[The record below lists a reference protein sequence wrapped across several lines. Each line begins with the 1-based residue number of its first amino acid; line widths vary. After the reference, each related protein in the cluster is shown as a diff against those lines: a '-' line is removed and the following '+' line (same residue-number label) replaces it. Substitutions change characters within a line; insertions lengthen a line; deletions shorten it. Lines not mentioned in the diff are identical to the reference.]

1 MGKSPG
7 PWVGNPFPTLRI
19 KPPTVQKTVPT
30 RSQYVMMTFQTG
42 SNDLTLTKMPIIT
55 VEHLSKNFK
64 VYKRRTGFWGSLS
77 STVSRKHDII
87 KAVDNV
93 NFTLERG
100 ELVGYIGANGAGKST
115 TIKMLTGILVPTSG
129 HIDVMGLTPYH
140 RRKENARR
148 IGVVFGQ
155 RTQLWWD
162 LPVIDSFELLKHI
175 YEIPQNLYKQNLEF
189 FSELLQLQP
198 FLSTPVRKLSLGQ
211 RMRCDLTA
219 ALLHNPEILYL
230 DEPTIGLDVVAKE
243 QVRRFLRQVNSEHQV
258 TVILTTHD
266 LNDVEKVCQR
276 LIIIDSGKI
285 IYDGGIDALKKR
297 YGKTRMLIV
306 DLAQTYPDIQLE
318 GVNLTRRDG
327 NRIWLAFD
335 RDTVSASEVI
345 TQLAARYEIQDLTIS
360 EPEIE
365 EIVRRIYE
373 SGTC

>member
-1 MGKSPG
+1 
-7 PWVGNPFPTLRI
+7 
-19 KPPTVQKTVPT
+19 
-30 RSQYVMMTFQTG
+30 
-42 SNDLTLTKMPIIT
+42 MPIIT

-189 FSELLQLQP
+189 FSELLQLEP
-198 FLSTPVRKLSLGQ
+198 VLSTPVRKLSLGQ

-243 QVRRFLRQVNSEHQV
+243 QVRQFLRQVNAERQV

-276 LIIIDSGKI
+276 LVIIDSGKI
-285 IYDGGIDALKKR
+285 IYDGGIDALKKD

-318 GVNLTRRDG
+318 GVDLTRRDG

-345 TQLAARYEIQDLTIS
+345 TQLTERYEIQDLTIS

-373 SGTC
+373 SGKMG

>member
-1 MGKSPG
+1 
-7 PWVGNPFPTLRI
+7 
-19 KPPTVQKTVPT
+19 
-30 RSQYVMMTFQTG
+30 
-42 SNDLTLTKMPIIT
+42 MPIIT
-55 VEHLSKNFK
+55 VEHLSKHFK
-64 VYKRRTGFWGSLS
+64 VYKRRTGFWRSLS
-77 STVSRKHDII
+77 STVSRRHDII
-87 KAVDNV
+87 KAVDDV
-93 NFTLERG
+93 SFSLDRG

-115 TIKMLTGILVPTSG
+115 TIKMLTGILVPSSG
-129 HIDVMGLTPYH
+129 HIDVMGLTPY
-140 RRKENARR
+140 RQRKENTRR

-162 LPVIDSFELLKHI
+162 LPVIDSFELLKQI

-189 FSELLQLQP
+189 FSEMLQLQP
-198 FLSTPVRKLSLGQ
+198 FLSTPVRRLSLGQ

-219 ALLHNPEILYL
+219 ALLHDPEILYL

-243 QVRRFLRQVNSEHQV
+243 QVRQFLREVNAERQV

-285 IYDGGIDALKKR
+285 IYDGGINALKER

-306 DLAQTYPDIQLE
+306 DLAQGYSDIQLE
-318 GVNLTRRDG
+318 GVDLTRRDG

-335 RDTVSASEVI
+335 RDTISASEVI
-345 TQLAARYEIQDLTIS
+345 VQLTGRYEIQDLTIS

-373 SGTC
+373 MGVH

>member
-1 MGKSPG
+1 
-7 PWVGNPFPTLRI
+7 
-19 KPPTVQKTVPT
+19 
-30 RSQYVMMTFQTG
+30 
-42 SNDLTLTKMPIIT
+42 MPIIT
-55 VEHLSKNFK
+55 VEHLTKHFK
-64 VYKRRTGFWGSLS
+64 VYRRRTGFWGNLS
-77 STVSRKHDII
+77 SIVSRKYDIV
-87 KAVDNV
+87 KAVDDV
-93 NFTLERG
+93 NFSLERG

-129 HIDVMGLTPYH
+129 HIDVMGLIPYRH
-140 RRKENARR
+140 RKENTRR

-198 FLSTPVRKLSLGQ
+198 FLSTPVRRLSLGQ

-243 QVRRFLRQVNSEHQV
+243 QVRQFLRQVNAERQV

-285 IYDGGIDALKKR
+285 IYDGGIDDLKKH

-306 DLAQTYPDIQLE
+306 DLAQAYSDIQLE
-318 GVNLTRRDG
+318 EVDLTRRDG

-335 RDTVSASEVI
+335 RDTISASEVI
-345 TQLAARYEIQDLTIS
+345 AQLTARYEIQDLTIS

-373 SGTC
+373 LGVD

>member
-1 MGKSPG
+1 
-7 PWVGNPFPTLRI
+7 
-19 KPPTVQKTVPT
+19 
-30 RSQYVMMTFQTG
+30 
-42 SNDLTLTKMPIIT
+42 MPIIT

-64 VYKRRTGFWGSLS
+64 VHKRRKGFWGSLGS
-77 STVSRKHDII
+77 AISREHDII
-87 KAVDNV
+87 KAVENV

-129 HIDVMGLTPYH
+129 HIDVMNLTPYLH
-140 RRKENARR
+140 RKENARR

-175 YEIPQNLYKQNLEF
+175 YEIPENRYKQNLEF
-189 FSELLQLQP
+189 FSELLQLRS

-243 QVRRFLRQVNSEHQV
+243 QVRQFLKQINAERQV

-266 LNDVEKVCQR
+266 LNDVEQVCQR

-285 IYDGGIDALKKR
+285 IYDGGIDVLKKQ

-306 DLAQTYPDIQLE
+306 DLAQPYSDIQLE
-318 GVNLTRRDG
+318 GVKLTRREE
-327 NRIWLAFD
+327 NRVWLAFD
-335 RDTVSASEVI
+335 RDKLPASQVI
-345 TQLAARYEIQDLTIS
+345 AQLAARYEIQDLTIS

-365 EIVRRIYE
+365 EIVRRIYKFGM
-373 SGTC
+373 S

>member
-1 MGKSPG
+1 
-7 PWVGNPFPTLRI
+7 
-19 KPPTVQKTVPT
+19 
-30 RSQYVMMTFQTG
+30 
-42 SNDLTLTKMPIIT
+42 MPIIT
-55 VEHLSKNFK
+55 VEHLSKHFK
-64 VYKRRTGFWGSLS
+64 VHKRRTGFWGHLS
-77 STVSRKHDII
+77 SMVSRKHDII

-93 NFTLERG
+93 NFSLERG

-129 HIDVMGLTPYH
+129 HIDVMGLTPYRH
-140 RRKENARR
+140 RRENTRR

-189 FSELLQLQP
+189 FSELLQLEP
-198 FLSTPVRKLSLGQ
+198 FLSTPVRRLSLGQ

-243 QVRRFLRQVNSEHQV
+243 QVRQFLRQVNVERQV

-266 LNDVEKVCQR
+266 LNDVEQVCRR

-285 IYDGGIDALKKR
+285 IYDGGIDALKER
-297 YGKTRMLIV
+297 YGKTRILIV
-306 DLAQTYPDIQLE
+306 DLAQAYSDIQLE
-318 GVNLTRRDG
+318 GVDLTRREG

-335 RDTVSASEVI
+335 RDTISASEVI
-345 TQLAARYEIQDLTIS
+345 AQLTARYEIQDLTIS

-373 SGTC
+373 LGVH

>member
-1 MGKSPG
+1 
-7 PWVGNPFPTLRI
+7 
-19 KPPTVQKTVPT
+19 
-30 RSQYVMMTFQTG
+30 
-42 SNDLTLTKMPIIT
+42 MPIIT
-55 VEHLSKNFK
+55 VEHLSKHFK
-64 VYKRRTGFWGSLS
+64 VYKRRTGFWGNLS
-77 STVSRKHDII
+77 STVSRQHDII
-87 KAVDNV
+87 KAVDDV
-93 NFTLERG
+93 NFSLERG

-115 TIKMLTGILVPTSG
+115 TIKMLTGILVPTLG
-129 HIDVMGLTPYH
+129 HIDVMGLTPYRH
-140 RRKENARR
+140 RKENTRR

-175 YEIPQNLYKQNLEF
+175 YEIPHNLYKQNLEF

-198 FLSTPVRKLSLGQ
+198 FLSTPVRRLSLGQ

-243 QVRRFLRQVNSEHQV
+243 QVRQFLRQVNAERQV

-276 LIIIDSGKI
+276 LVIIDSGKI

-306 DLAQTYPDIQLE
+306 DLAQVYSDIQLDD
-318 GVNLTRRDG
+318 VDLTRRDG

-335 RDTVSASEVI
+335 RDTISASEVI
-345 TQLAARYEIQDLTIS
+345 AQLTARYEIQDLTIS

-373 SGTC
+373 SGVH

>member
-1 MGKSPG
+1 
-7 PWVGNPFPTLRI
+7 
-19 KPPTVQKTVPT
+19 
-30 RSQYVMMTFQTG
+30 MMTFQTG

-77 STVSRKHDII
+77 NTVSRKHDII

-175 YEIPQNLYKQNLEF
+175 YEIPENLYKQNLEF
-189 FSELLQLQP
+189 FSELLQLQS

-243 QVRRFLRQVNSEHQV
+243 QVRRFLRQVNAERQV

-285 IYDGGIDALKKR
+285 IYDGGIDALKKD

-373 SGTC
+373 SGMC

>member
-1 MGKSPG
+1 
-7 PWVGNPFPTLRI
+7 
-19 KPPTVQKTVPT
+19 
-30 RSQYVMMTFQTG
+30 
-42 SNDLTLTKMPIIT
+42 MPIIT
-55 VEHLSKNFK
+55 VEHLSKHFK
-64 VYKRRTGFWGSLS
+64 VHKRRTGFWGNLS
-77 STVSRKHDII
+77 STVSRQHDII
-87 KAVDNV
+87 KAVDDV

-129 HIDVMGLTPYH
+129 HIDVMGLTPYRH
-140 RRKENARR
+140 RKENTRR

-189 FSELLQLQP
+189 FSEMLQLQP
-198 FLSTPVRKLSLGQ
+198 FLSTPVRRLSLGQ

-243 QVRRFLRQVNSEHQV
+243 QVRQFLRQVNAERQV

-276 LIIIDSGKI
+276 LVIIDSGKI
-285 IYDGGIDALKKR
+285 IYDGGIAALKKR

-306 DLAQTYPDIQLE
+306 DLAQVYSDIQLDD
-318 GVNLTRRDG
+318 VDLTRRDG

-335 RDTVSASEVI
+335 RDTISASEVI
-345 TQLAARYEIQDLTIS
+345 AQLTARYEIQDLTIS

-373 SGTC
+373 SGVH

>member
-1 MGKSPG
+1 
-7 PWVGNPFPTLRI
+7 
-19 KPPTVQKTVPT
+19 
-30 RSQYVMMTFQTG
+30 
-42 SNDLTLTKMPIIT
+42 MPIIT

-189 FSELLQLQP
+189 FSELLQLEP
-198 FLSTPVRKLSLGQ
+198 VLSTPVRKLSLGQ

-230 DEPTIGLDVVAKE
+230 DEPTIGLDVVAKA
-243 QVRRFLRQVNSEHQV
+243 QVRQFLRQVNAERQV

-285 IYDGGIDALKKR
+285 IYDGGIDALKKD

-345 TQLAARYEIQDLTIS
+345 TQLTERYEIQDLTIS

-373 SGTC
+373 SGKMG

>member
-1 MGKSPG
+1 
-7 PWVGNPFPTLRI
+7 
-19 KPPTVQKTVPT
+19 
-30 RSQYVMMTFQTG
+30 
-42 SNDLTLTKMPIIT
+42 MPIIT
-55 VEHLSKNFK
+55 VEHLSKHFK
-64 VYKRRTGFWGSLS
+64 VYRRRTGFWGNLS
-77 STVSRKHDII
+77 STVSRKYDIV
-87 KAVDNV
+87 KAVDDV
-93 NFTLERG
+93 NFSLERG

-129 HIDVMGLTPYH
+129 HVDVMGLTPYRQ
-140 RRKENARR
+140 RRENTRR

-175 YEIPQNLYKQNLEF
+175 YAIPQNLYKQNLEF
-189 FSELLQLQP
+189 FSELLQLEP
-198 FLSTPVRKLSLGQ
+198 FLSTPVRRLSLGQ

-243 QVRRFLRQVNSEHQV
+243 QVRQFLRQVNTERQV

-266 LNDVEKVCQR
+266 LNDVEQVCRR
-276 LIIIDSGKI
+276 LVIIDSGKI

-297 YGKTRMLIV
+297 YGKTRILIV
-306 DLAQTYPDIQLE
+306 DLAQAYSDIQLE
-318 GVNLTRRDG
+318 GVDLTRRNG
-327 NRIWLAFD
+327 NRIWLAFN
-335 RDTVSASEVI
+335 RDTISASEVI
-345 TQLAARYEIQDLTIS
+345 AQLTARYEIQDLTIS

-373 SGTC
+373 LGVH

>member
-1 MGKSPG
+1 
-7 PWVGNPFPTLRI
+7 
-19 KPPTVQKTVPT
+19 
-30 RSQYVMMTFQTG
+30 
-42 SNDLTLTKMPIIT
+42 MPIIT
-55 VEHLSKNFK
+55 VEHLSKHFK
-64 VYKRRTGFWGSLS
+64 VYRRRTGFWGNLS
-77 STVSRKHDII
+77 STISRKHDII
-87 KAVDNV
+87 QTVDDV
-93 NFTLERG
+93 NFSLERG

-129 HIDVMGLTPYH
+129 HIDVMGLTPYRH
-140 RRKENARR
+140 RKENTRR

-198 FLSTPVRKLSLGQ
+198 FLSTPVRRLSLGQ

-243 QVRRFLRQVNSEHQV
+243 QVRQFLRQVNAERQV

-266 LNDVEKVCQR
+266 LNDVEQVCQR

-285 IYDGGIDALKKR
+285 IYDGGIDALKER

-306 DLAQTYPDIQLE
+306 DLVQAYSDIQLE
-318 GVNLTRRDG
+318 GVDLTRRDG

-335 RDTVSASEVI
+335 RDTISASEVI
-345 TQLAARYEIQDLTIS
+345 AQLTARYEIQDLTIS

-373 SGTC
+373 LGVH

>member
-1 MGKSPG
+1 
-7 PWVGNPFPTLRI
+7 
-19 KPPTVQKTVPT
+19 
-30 RSQYVMMTFQTG
+30 
-42 SNDLTLTKMPIIT
+42 MPIIT
-55 VEHLSKNFK
+55 VEHLSKHFK
-64 VYKRRTGFWGSLS
+64 VYRRRTGFWGNLS
-77 STVSRKHDII
+77 STVSRKYDIV
-87 KAVDNV
+87 KAVDDV
-93 NFTLERG
+93 NFSLERG

-129 HIDVMGLTPYH
+129 HIDVMGLTPYRQ
-140 RRKENARR
+140 RRENTRR

-189 FSELLQLQP
+189 FSEMLQLQP
-198 FLSTPVRKLSLGQ
+198 FLSTPVRRLSLGQ

-243 QVRRFLRQVNSEHQV
+243 QVRQFLRQVNAERQV

-266 LNDVEKVCQR
+266 LNDVEKVCRR

-285 IYDGGIDALKKR
+285 IYDGGIDALKER
-297 YGKTRMLIV
+297 YGKTRILIV
-306 DLAQTYPDIQLE
+306 DLAQAYSDIQLE
-318 GVNLTRRDG
+318 GVDLTRRDG

-335 RDTVSASEVI
+335 RDTISASEVI
-345 TQLAARYEIQDLTIS
+345 AQLTARYEIQDLTIS

-373 SGTC
+373 LGVH

>member
-1 MGKSPG
+1 
-7 PWVGNPFPTLRI
+7 
-19 KPPTVQKTVPT
+19 
-30 RSQYVMMTFQTG
+30 
-42 SNDLTLTKMPIIT
+42 MPIIT
-55 VEHLSKNFK
+55 VEHLSKHFK
-64 VYKRRTGFWGSLS
+64 VYKRRTGFWGNLS
-77 STVSRKHDII
+77 STIARQHDII
-87 KAVDNV
+87 KAVDDV
-93 NFTLERG
+93 NFSLERG

-129 HIDVMGLTPYH
+129 HIDVMGLTPYRH
-140 RRKENARR
+140 RKENTRR

-189 FSELLQLQP
+189 FSEMLQLQP
-198 FLSTPVRKLSLGQ
+198 FLSTPVRRLSLGQ

-243 QVRRFLRQVNSEHQV
+243 QVRQFLRQVNAERQV

-285 IYDGGIDALKKR
+285 IYDGGIDALKNR

-306 DLAQTYPDIQLE
+306 DLAQAYSDIQLD
-318 GVNLTRRDG
+318 GVDLTRRDG

-335 RDTVSASEVI
+335 RDTISASEI
-345 TQLAARYEIQDLTIS
+345 IAQLTARYEIQDLTIS

-373 SGTC
+373 SGVH

>member
-1 MGKSPG
+1 
-7 PWVGNPFPTLRI
+7 
-19 KPPTVQKTVPT
+19 
-30 RSQYVMMTFQTG
+30 
-42 SNDLTLTKMPIIT
+42 MPIIT
-55 VEHLSKNFK
+55 VEHLSKHFK
-64 VYKRRTGFWGSLS
+64 VYKRPTGFWGNLS
-77 STVSRKHDII
+77 STVSRQHDII
-87 KAVDNV
+87 KAVDDV

-129 HIDVMGLTPYH
+129 HIDVMGLTPYRH
-140 RRKENARR
+140 RKENTRR

-189 FSELLQLQP
+189 FSELLRLQP
-198 FLSTPVRKLSLGQ
+198 FLSTPVRRLSLGQ

-243 QVRRFLRQVNSEHQV
+243 QVRQFLRQVNAERQV

-276 LIIIDSGKI
+276 LVIIDSGKI

-297 YGKTRMLIV
+297 YGKTRMLVV
-306 DLAQTYPDIQLE
+306 DLAQAYSDIQLE
-318 GVNLTRRDG
+318 EVDLTRRDG

-335 RDTVSASEVI
+335 RDTISASEVI
-345 TQLAARYEIQDLTIS
+345 AQLTARYEIQDLTIS

-373 SGTC
+373 LGMY

>member
-1 MGKSPG
+1 
-7 PWVGNPFPTLRI
+7 
-19 KPPTVQKTVPT
+19 
-30 RSQYVMMTFQTG
+30 
-42 SNDLTLTKMPIIT
+42 MPIIT
-55 VEHLSKNFK
+55 VEHLSKHFK
-64 VYKRRTGFWGSLS
+64 VHKRRTGFWGNLS
-77 STVSRKHDII
+77 STVSRKYDIV
-87 KAVDNV
+87 KAVDDV

-129 HIDVMGLTPYH
+129 HIDVMGLTPY
-140 RRKENARR
+140 RQRKENTRR

-189 FSELLQLQP
+189 FSEMLQLQP
-198 FLSTPVRKLSLGQ
+198 FLSTPVRRLSLGQ

-243 QVRRFLRQVNSEHQV
+243 QVRQFLRQVNAERQV

-285 IYDGGIDALKKR
+285 IYDGGIDALKEH

-306 DLAQTYPDIQLE
+306 DLAQAYSDIQLE
-318 GVNLTRRDG
+318 GVDLTRREG

-335 RDTVSASEVI
+335 RDTISASEVI
-345 TQLAARYEIQDLTIS
+345 AQLTARYEIQDLTIS

-373 SGTC
+373 LGVH

>member
-1 MGKSPG
+1 
-7 PWVGNPFPTLRI
+7 
-19 KPPTVQKTVPT
+19 
-30 RSQYVMMTFQTG
+30 
-42 SNDLTLTKMPIIT
+42 MPIIT
-55 VEHLSKNFK
+55 VEHLSKHFK
-64 VYKRRTGFWGSLS
+64 VYKRRTGFWGNLS
-77 STVSRKHDII
+77 STISRQHDII
-87 KAVDNV
+87 KAVDDV
-93 NFTLERG
+93 NFSLERG

-129 HIDVMGLTPYH
+129 HVDVMGLTPYRN
-140 RRKENARR
+140 RRENTRR

-198 FLSTPVRKLSLGQ
+198 FLSTPVRRLSLGQ

-243 QVRRFLRQVNSEHQV
+243 QVRQFLREVNAERQV

-306 DLAQTYPDIQLE
+306 DLAQVYSDIQLE
-318 GVNLTRRDG
+318 GVDLTRRDG

-335 RDTVSASEVI
+335 RDTISASEVI
-345 TQLAARYEIQDLTIS
+345 AQLTARYEIQDLTIS

-373 SGTC
+373 LGVH

>member
-1 MGKSPG
+1 MQIILFFYKLTS
-7 PWVGNPFPTLRI
+7 
-19 KPPTVQKTVPT
+19 
-30 RSQYVMMTFQTG
+30 Y
-42 SNDLTLTKMPIIT
+42 LTLTKMPIIT
-55 VEHLSKNFK
+55 VEHLSKHFK
-64 VYKRRTGFWGSLS
+64 VYKRRTGFWGNLS
-77 STVSRKHDII
+77 STISREHDII
-87 KAVDNV
+87 RAVDGV

-129 HIDVMGLTPYH
+129 HIEVMGLTPYRH
-140 RRKENARR
+140 RKENTRR

-175 YEIPQNLYKQNLEF
+175 YEIPQTLYKQNLEF

-198 FLSTPVRKLSLGQ
+198 FLSTPVRRLSLGQ

-243 QVRRFLRQVNSEHQV
+243 QVRQFLRQVNAERQV

-297 YGKTRMLIV
+297 YGKARVLIV

-318 GVNLTRRDG
+318 GVDLTRREG

-335 RDTVSASEVI
+335 RDTISASEVI
-345 TQLAARYEIQDLTIS
+345 AQLTARYEIQDLTIS

-373 SGTC
+373 LGVY

>member
-1 MGKSPG
+1 
-7 PWVGNPFPTLRI
+7 
-19 KPPTVQKTVPT
+19 
-30 RSQYVMMTFQTG
+30 
-42 SNDLTLTKMPIIT
+42 MPIIT
-55 VEHLSKNFK
+55 VEHLSKHFK
-64 VYKRRTGFWGSLS
+64 VHKRRTGFWGNLS
-77 STVSRKHDII
+77 STVSRKHNII
-87 KAVDNV
+87 KAVDDV

-129 HIDVMGLTPYH
+129 HIDVMGLTPYRH
-140 RRKENARR
+140 RKENTRR

-189 FSELLQLQP
+189 FSEMLQLQP
-198 FLSTPVRKLSLGQ
+198 FLSTPVRRLSLGQ

-243 QVRRFLRQVNSEHQV
+243 QVRQFLRQVNAERQV

-276 LIIIDSGKI
+276 LVIIDSGKI

-306 DLAQTYPDIQLE
+306 DLAQVYSDIQLDD
-318 GVNLTRRDG
+318 VDLTRRDG

-335 RDTVSASEVI
+335 RDTISASEVI
-345 TQLAARYEIQDLTIS
+345 AQLTARYEIQDLMIS

-373 SGTC
+373 SGVH

>member
-1 MGKSPG
+1 
-7 PWVGNPFPTLRI
+7 
-19 KPPTVQKTVPT
+19 
-30 RSQYVMMTFQTG
+30 
-42 SNDLTLTKMPIIT
+42 MPIIT
-55 VEHLSKNFK
+55 VEDLSKNFK
-64 VYKRRTGFWGSLS
+64 VHKRRKGFWGSVS
-77 STVSRKHDII
+77 STISRQYDII
-87 KAVDNV
+87 KAVEDV
-93 NFTLERG
+93 NFSLERG

-129 HIDVMGLTPYH
+129 HIDVMNLTPYLH
-140 RRKENARR
+140 RKENARR

-175 YEIPQNLYKQNLEF
+175 YEIPENRYKQNLEF
-189 FSELLQLQP
+189 FSELLQLHP

-243 QVRRFLRQVNSEHQV
+243 QVRQFLKQINAERQV

-266 LNDVEKVCQR
+266 LNDVEQVCGR
-276 LIIIDSGKI
+276 LIIIDSGRI
-285 IYDGGIDALKKR
+285 IYDGGIDALKKK

-306 DLAQTYPDIQLE
+306 DLAQPYSDIQLE
-318 GVNLTRRDG
+318 NANLIRREE

-335 RDTVSASEVI
+335 RDTLPASEVI
-345 TQLAARYEIQDLTIS
+345 ARLAARYEIQDLTIS

-365 EIVRRIYE
+365 EIVRRIYKF
-373 SGTC
+373 GTSQ

>member
-1 MGKSPG
+1 
-7 PWVGNPFPTLRI
+7 
-19 KPPTVQKTVPT
+19 
-30 RSQYVMMTFQTG
+30 
-42 SNDLTLTKMPIIT
+42 MPIIT
-55 VEHLSKNFK
+55 VEHLSKHFK
-64 VYKRRTGFWGSLS
+64 VHKRRTGFWGNLS
-77 STVSRKHDII
+77 STISRKHDII
-87 KAVDNV
+87 KAVDDV
-93 NFTLERG
+93 NFSLERG

-129 HIDVMGLTPYH
+129 HIDVMGLTPYRH
-140 RRKENARR
+140 RKENTRR

-189 FSELLQLQP
+189 FSEMLQLQP
-198 FLSTPVRKLSLGQ
+198 FLSTPVRRLSLGQ

-243 QVRRFLRQVNSEHQV
+243 QVRQFLRQVNAERQV

-306 DLAQTYPDIQLE
+306 DLAQAYSDIQLD
-318 GVNLTRRDG
+318 GVDLTRRDG

-335 RDTVSASEVI
+335 RDTISASEVI
-345 TQLAARYEIQDLTIS
+345 AQLTARYEIQDLTIS

-373 SGTC
+373 IGVY

>member
-1 MGKSPG
+1 
-7 PWVGNPFPTLRI
+7 
-19 KPPTVQKTVPT
+19 
-30 RSQYVMMTFQTG
+30 
-42 SNDLTLTKMPIIT
+42 MPIIT
-55 VEHLSKNFK
+55 VEHLSKHFK
-64 VYKRRTGFWGSLS
+64 VHKRRTGFWGNLS
-77 STVSRKHDII
+77 STVSRQHNII
-87 KAVDNV
+87 KAVDDV

-129 HIDVMGLTPYH
+129 HVDVMGLTPYRN
-140 RRKENARR
+140 RRENTRR

-198 FLSTPVRKLSLGQ
+198 FLSTPVRRLSLGQ

-243 QVRRFLRQVNSEHQV
+243 QVRQFLRQVNAERQV

-285 IYDGGIDALKKR
+285 IYDGGIDALKER
-297 YGKTRMLIV
+297 YGKTRILIV
-306 DLAQTYPDIQLE
+306 DLAQAYSEVQLE
-318 GVNLTRRDG
+318 GVDLTRRDG

-335 RDTVSASEVI
+335 RDTISASEVI
-345 TQLAARYEIQDLTIS
+345 AQLTARYEIQDLTIS

-373 SGTC
+373 LGVH

>member
-1 MGKSPG
+1 
-7 PWVGNPFPTLRI
+7 
-19 KPPTVQKTVPT
+19 
-30 RSQYVMMTFQTG
+30 
-42 SNDLTLTKMPIIT
+42 MPIIT
-55 VEHLSKNFK
+55 VEHLSKHFK
-64 VYKRRTGFWGSLS
+64 VHKRRTGFWGNLS
-77 STVSRKHDII
+77 STVSRQHDII
-87 KAVDNV
+87 KAVDDV
-93 NFTLERG
+93 SFTLDRG

-129 HIDVMGLTPYH
+129 HIDVMGLTPYRH
-140 RRKENARR
+140 RKENTRR

-175 YEIPQNLYKQNLEF
+175 YEIPQNLYKENLEF

-198 FLSTPVRKLSLGQ
+198 FLSTPVRRLSLGQ

-243 QVRRFLRQVNSEHQV
+243 QVRQFLREVNAERQV

-276 LIIIDSGKI
+276 LIIIDNGKI

-306 DLAQTYPDIQLE
+306 DLAQTYSEIQLE
-318 GVNLTRRDG
+318 GVDLTRRDG

-335 RDTVSASEVI
+335 RDTISASEVI
-345 TQLAARYEIQDLTIS
+345 VQLTGRYEIQDLTIS

-373 SGTC
+373 LGV

>member
-1 MGKSPG
+1 
-7 PWVGNPFPTLRI
+7 
-19 KPPTVQKTVPT
+19 
-30 RSQYVMMTFQTG
+30 
-42 SNDLTLTKMPIIT
+42 MPIIT
-55 VEHLSKNFK
+55 VEHLSKHFK
-64 VYKRRTGFWGSLS
+64 VYKRRTGFWGNLS
-77 STVSRKHDII
+77 GMVSREHDII
-87 KAVDNV
+87 RAVDDV
-93 NFTLERG
+93 NFSLERG

-129 HIDVMGLTPYH
+129 HIDVMGLTLY
-140 RRKENARR
+140 RQRKENTRR

-189 FSELLQLQP
+189 FSELLQLRP
-198 FLSTPVRKLSLGQ
+198 FLSTPVRRLSLGQ

-219 ALLHNPEILYL
+219 ALLHDPEILYL

-243 QVRRFLRQVNSEHQV
+243 QVRQFLRQVNAERQV

-285 IYDGGIDALKKR
+285 IYDGAIDALKER

-306 DLAQTYPDIQLE
+306 DLAQAYSDIQLE
-318 GVNLTRRDG
+318 GVDLTRRDR

-335 RDTVSASEVI
+335 RDTISASEVI
-345 TQLAARYEIQDLTIS
+345 TQLTARYEIQDLTIS

-373 SGTC
+373 MGLH

>member
-1 MGKSPG
+1 
-7 PWVGNPFPTLRI
+7 
-19 KPPTVQKTVPT
+19 
-30 RSQYVMMTFQTG
+30 MMTFQTG

-64 VYKRRTGFWGSLS
+64 VYKLRTGFWGSLS

-243 QVRRFLRQVNSEHQV
+243 QVRRFLRQVNAERQV

-285 IYDGGIDALKKR
+285 IYDGGIDALKKD

-373 SGTC
+373 SGMC

>member
-1 MGKSPG
+1 
-7 PWVGNPFPTLRI
+7 
-19 KPPTVQKTVPT
+19 
-30 RSQYVMMTFQTG
+30 
-42 SNDLTLTKMPIIT
+42 MPIIT

-189 FSELLQLQP
+189 FSELLQLEP
-198 FLSTPVRKLSLGQ
+198 VLSTPVRKLSLGQ

-230 DEPTIGLDVVAKE
+230 DEPTIGLDVVAKA
-243 QVRRFLRQVNSEHQV
+243 QVRQFLRQVNAERQV

-285 IYDGGIDALKKR
+285 IYDGGIDALKKD

-373 SGTC
+373 SGKMG

>member
-1 MGKSPG
+1 
-7 PWVGNPFPTLRI
+7 
-19 KPPTVQKTVPT
+19 
-30 RSQYVMMTFQTG
+30 
-42 SNDLTLTKMPIIT
+42 MPIIT
-55 VEHLSKNFK
+55 VEHLSKHFK
-64 VYKRRTGFWGSLS
+64 VYRRRTGFWGNLS
-77 STVSRKHDII
+77 STVSRKYDIV
-87 KAVDNV
+87 KAVDDV
-93 NFTLERG
+93 NFSLERG

-129 HIDVMGLTPYH
+129 HIDVMGLTPYRQ
-140 RRKENARR
+140 RRENTRR

-189 FSELLQLQP
+189 FSEMLQLQP
-198 FLSTPVRKLSLGQ
+198 FLSTPVRRLSLGQ

-243 QVRRFLRQVNSEHQV
+243 QVRQFLRQVNAERQV

-276 LIIIDSGKI
+276 LVIIDSGKI
-285 IYDGGIDALKKR
+285 IYDGGIDALKER
-297 YGKTRMLIV
+297 YGKTRILIV
-306 DLAQTYPDIQLE
+306 DLAQAYSDIQLE
-318 GVNLTRRDG
+318 GVDLTRRDG
-327 NRIWLAFD
+327 NRIWLAFN
-335 RDTVSASEVI
+335 RDTISASEVI
-345 TQLAARYEIQDLTIS
+345 AQLTARYEIQDLTIS

-373 SGTC
+373 LGVH

>member
-1 MGKSPG
+1 
-7 PWVGNPFPTLRI
+7 
-19 KPPTVQKTVPT
+19 
-30 RSQYVMMTFQTG
+30 
-42 SNDLTLTKMPIIT
+42 MPIIT
-55 VEHLSKNFK
+55 VEHLSKHFK
-64 VYKRRTGFWGSLS
+64 VYKRRTGFWGNLS
-77 STVSRKHDII
+77 STVSRQHDII
-87 KAVDNV
+87 KAVDDV
-93 NFTLERG
+93 NFTLDRG

-115 TIKMLTGILVPTSG
+115 TIKMLTGILVPSSG
-129 HIDVMGLTPYH
+129 HIDVMGLTPYRH
-140 RRKENARR
+140 RKENTRR

-175 YEIPQNLYKQNLEF
+175 YEIPQTLYEQNLEF

-198 FLSTPVRKLSLGQ
+198 FLSTPVRRLSLGQ

-243 QVRRFLRQVNSEHQV
+243 QVRQFLRQVNAERQV

-285 IYDGGIDALKKR
+285 IYDGGIDDLKKR

-318 GVNLTRRDG
+318 GVDLTRRER

-335 RDTVSASEVI
+335 RDTISASEVI
-345 TQLAARYEIQDLTIS
+345 ARLTERYEIQDLTIS

-373 SGTC
+373 LGVH

>member
-1 MGKSPG
+1 
-7 PWVGNPFPTLRI
+7 
-19 KPPTVQKTVPT
+19 
-30 RSQYVMMTFQTG
+30 
-42 SNDLTLTKMPIIT
+42 MPIIT

-175 YEIPQNLYKQNLEF
+175 YEIPENLYKQNLEF
-189 FSELLQLQP
+189 FSELLQLEP
-198 FLSTPVRKLSLGQ
+198 VLSTPVRKLSLGQ

-230 DEPTIGLDVVAKE
+230 DEPTIGLDVVAKA
-243 QVRRFLRQVNSEHQV
+243 QVRQFLRQVNAERQV

-285 IYDGGIDALKKR
+285 IYDGGIDALKKD

-345 TQLAARYEIQDLTIS
+345 TQLTERYEIQDLTIS

-373 SGTC
+373 SGKMG

>member
-1 MGKSPG
+1 
-7 PWVGNPFPTLRI
+7 
-19 KPPTVQKTVPT
+19 
-30 RSQYVMMTFQTG
+30 
-42 SNDLTLTKMPIIT
+42 MPIIT

-64 VYKRRTGFWGSLS
+64 VHKRRKGFWGSLGS
-77 STVSRKHDII
+77 AISREHEII
-87 KAVDNV
+87 KAVEDV

-129 HIDVMGLTPYH
+129 HINVMGLTPYH

-175 YEIPQNLYKQNLEF
+175 YEIPESRYNENLKF
-189 FSELLQLQP
+189 FSELLQLHP

-243 QVRRFLRQVNSEHQV
+243 QVRQFLKQINAERQV

-266 LNDVEKVCQR
+266 LNDVEQVCQR

-285 IYDGGIDALKKR
+285 IYDGGIDVLKKQ

-306 DLAQTYPDIQLE
+306 DLAQPYSDIQLE
-318 GVNLTRRDG
+318 GVKLTRREE

-335 RDTVSASEVI
+335 RDTLPASEVI
-345 TQLAARYEIQDLTIS
+345 ARLAARYEIQDLTIS

-365 EIVRRIYE
+365 EIVRRIYKFGM
-373 SGTC
+373 SQ

>member
-1 MGKSPG
+1 
-7 PWVGNPFPTLRI
+7 
-19 KPPTVQKTVPT
+19 
-30 RSQYVMMTFQTG
+30 
-42 SNDLTLTKMPIIT
+42 MPIIT
-55 VEHLSKNFK
+55 VQRLSKNFK
-64 VYKRRTGFWGSLS
+64 VHKRRKGFWGSLGS
-77 STVSRKHDII
+77 AISREHEVI
-87 KAVDNV
+87 KAVEDV
-93 NFTLERG
+93 NFTLQRG

-129 HIDVMGLTPYH
+129 RIDVMGLTPYL

-175 YEIPQNLYKQNLEF
+175 YEIPENLYKRNLEF
-189 FSELLQLQP
+189 FCELLQLHP
-198 FLSTPVRKLSLGQ
+198 LLSTPVRKLSLGG

-243 QVRRFLRQVNSEHQV
+243 QVRQFLKQINAERRV

-266 LNDVEKVCQR
+266 LNDVEQVCER

-285 IYDGGIDALKKR
+285 IYDGGIEALKKR

-318 GVNLTRRDG
+318 NVSLTRRED
-327 NRIWLAFD
+327 NRIWLEFD
-335 RDTVSASEVI
+335 RDTLPASEVI
-345 TQLAARYEIQDLTIS
+345 ARLAARYEIQDLTIS

-365 EIVRRIYE
+365 EIVRRIYNVGM
-373 SGTC
+373 SQ

>member
-1 MGKSPG
+1 
-7 PWVGNPFPTLRI
+7 
-19 KPPTVQKTVPT
+19 
-30 RSQYVMMTFQTG
+30 
-42 SNDLTLTKMPIIT
+42 MPIIT
-55 VEHLSKNFK
+55 VEQLSKSFK
-64 VYKRRTGFWGSLS
+64 VHKRRTGFWGNLS
-77 STVSRKHDII
+77 STVSREHDIM

-129 HIDVMGLTPYH
+129 HIDVMGLTPYRH
-140 RRKENARR
+140 RKENTRR

-189 FSELLQLQP
+189 FSDLLQLRA
-198 FLSTPVRKLSLGQ
+198 FLSTPVRRLSLGQ

-243 QVRRFLRQVNSEHQV
+243 QVRQFLRQVNAERQV

-266 LNDVEKVCQR
+266 LNDVEQVCQR

-285 IYDGGIDALKKR
+285 IYDGGIDALKER
-297 YGKTRMLIV
+297 YGKTRVLIV

-318 GVNLTRRDG
+318 GVDLTRREG

-335 RDTVSASEVI
+335 RDTISASEVI
-345 TQLAARYEIQDLTIS
+345 AQLTARYEIQDLTIS

-373 SGTC
+373 LGVY

>member
-1 MGKSPG
+1 
-7 PWVGNPFPTLRI
+7 
-19 KPPTVQKTVPT
+19 
-30 RSQYVMMTFQTG
+30 
-42 SNDLTLTKMPIIT
+42 MPIIT
-55 VEHLSKNFK
+55 VEHLSKHFK
-64 VYKRRTGFWGSLS
+64 VYKRRTGFWGNLS
-77 STVSRKHDII
+77 STVSRQHDII
-87 KAVDNV
+87 KAVDDV
-93 NFTLERG
+93 NFTLDRG

-115 TIKMLTGILVPTSG
+115 TIKMLTGILVPSSG
-129 HIDVMGLTPYH
+129 HIDVMGLTPYRH
-140 RRKENARR
+140 RKENTRR

-175 YEIPQNLYKQNLEF
+175 YEIPQTLYKQNLEF

-198 FLSTPVRKLSLGQ
+198 FLSTPVRRLSLGQ

-243 QVRRFLRQVNSEHQV
+243 QVRQFLRQVNAERQV

-285 IYDGGIDALKKR
+285 IYDGGIDDLKKR

-318 GVNLTRRDG
+318 GVDLTRRER

-335 RDTVSASEVI
+335 RDTISASEVI
-345 TQLAARYEIQDLTIS
+345 ARLTERYEIQDLTIS

-373 SGTC
+373 LGVH

>member
-1 MGKSPG
+1 
-7 PWVGNPFPTLRI
+7 
-19 KPPTVQKTVPT
+19 
-30 RSQYVMMTFQTG
+30 
-42 SNDLTLTKMPIIT
+42 MPIIT

-64 VYKRRTGFWGSLS
+64 VHKRRKGFWGSLGS
-77 STVSRKHDII
+77 AISREHDII
-87 KAVDNV
+87 KAVDDV
-93 NFTLERG
+93 NFTLKRG

-175 YEIPQNLYKQNLEF
+175 YEIPENRYKQNLKF
-189 FSELLQLQP
+189 FSELLQLRP

-243 QVRRFLRQVNSEHQV
+243 QVRQFLKQINAERQV

-266 LNDVEKVCQR
+266 LNDVEQVCQR

-285 IYDGGIDALKKR
+285 IYDGGIDVLKKR

-306 DLAQTYPDIQLE
+306 DLAQPYSDIQLE
-318 GVNLTRRDG
+318 GVKLTRREE

-335 RDTVSASEVI
+335 RDTLPASEVI
-345 TQLAARYEIQDLTIS
+345 ARLAARYEIQDLTIS

-365 EIVRRIYE
+365 EIVRRIYKFGM
-373 SGTC
+373 SQ

>member
-1 MGKSPG
+1 
-7 PWVGNPFPTLRI
+7 
-19 KPPTVQKTVPT
+19 
-30 RSQYVMMTFQTG
+30 
-42 SNDLTLTKMPIIT
+42 MPIIT
-55 VEHLSKNFK
+55 VEHLSKHFK
-64 VYKRRTGFWGSLS
+64 VHKRRTGFWGNLS
-77 STVSRKHDII
+77 STVSRQHDII
-87 KAVDNV
+87 KAVDDV
-93 NFTLERG
+93 NFSLERG

-129 HIDVMGLTPYH
+129 HIDVMGLTPYRH
-140 RRKENARR
+140 RKENTRR

-198 FLSTPVRKLSLGQ
+198 FLSTPVRRLSLGQ

-243 QVRRFLRQVNSEHQV
+243 QVRQFLRQVNAERQV

-266 LNDVEKVCQR
+266 LNDVEQVCQR

-285 IYDGGIDALKKR
+285 IYDGGIDALKER
-297 YGKTRMLIV
+297 YGKTRVLIA
-306 DLAQTYPDIQLE
+306 DLAQAYSDIQLE
-318 GVNLTRRDG
+318 GVDLTRRDG
-327 NRIWLAFD
+327 NRVWLAFD
-335 RDTVSASEVI
+335 RDTISASEVI
-345 TQLAARYEIQDLTIS
+345 AQLTARYEIQDLTIS

-373 SGTC
+373 LGVH

>member
-1 MGKSPG
+1 
-7 PWVGNPFPTLRI
+7 
-19 KPPTVQKTVPT
+19 
-30 RSQYVMMTFQTG
+30 
-42 SNDLTLTKMPIIT
+42 MPIIT

-64 VYKRRTGFWGSLS
+64 VHKRRTGFWGNLS
-77 STVSRKHDII
+77 SMMSREYNVI
-87 KAVDNV
+87 KAVDDV
-93 NFTLERG
+93 NFSLERG

-129 HIDVMGLTPYH
+129 HIDVMGLTPY
-140 RRKENARR
+140 RQRKENTRR

-175 YEIPQNLYKQNLEF
+175 YEIPQHLYKQNLEF

-198 FLSTPVRKLSLGQ
+198 FLSTPVRRLSLGQ

-219 ALLHNPEILYL
+219 ALLHNPEILYM

-243 QVRRFLRQVNSEHQV
+243 QVRQFLREVNAERQV

-266 LNDVEKVCQR
+266 LNDVEQVCQR

-285 IYDGGIDALKKR
+285 IYDGGIDALKER

-306 DLAQTYPDIQLE
+306 DLAQGYSDIQLE
-318 GVNLTRRDG
+318 GVDLTRREG
-327 NRIWLAFD
+327 NRIWLAFE
-335 RDTVSASEVI
+335 RDTISASEVI
-345 TQLAARYEIQDLTIS
+345 AQLTARNEIQDLTIS

-373 SGTC
+373 SGVG

>member
-1 MGKSPG
+1 
-7 PWVGNPFPTLRI
+7 
-19 KPPTVQKTVPT
+19 
-30 RSQYVMMTFQTG
+30 
-42 SNDLTLTKMPIIT
+42 MPIIT
-55 VEHLSKNFK
+55 VEHLSKHFK
-64 VYKRRTGFWGSLS
+64 VYKRRTGFWGNLS
-77 STVSRKHDII
+77 STVSRQHDII
-87 KAVDNV
+87 RAVDDV
-93 NFTLERG
+93 NFSLERG

-129 HIDVMGLTPYH
+129 YIDVMGLTPYR
-140 RRKENARR
+140 RRKENTRR

-198 FLSTPVRKLSLGQ
+198 FLSTPVRRLSLGQ

-219 ALLHNPEILYL
+219 ALLHDPEILYL

-243 QVRRFLRQVNSEHQV
+243 QVRQFLRQVNAERQV

-306 DLAQTYPDIQLE
+306 DLAQGYSNIQLE
-318 GVNLTRRDG
+318 AVDLTRRAG

-335 RDTVSASEVI
+335 RDTISASEVI
-345 TQLAARYEIQDLTIS
+345 TQLTARYEIQDLTIS

-373 SGTC
+373 MGVH